1 MWRHRF
7 SLRAL
12 FLFVSVISAILATGY
27 YVIEVR
33 PREQERIVSVI
44 TLAKG
49 TVHYDFELH
58 PKTLFIRCKAPLAK
72 LLGRDA
78 VGGVRHVSLIGCQNP
93 EELAAVLREASRLRS
108 VDDLWLQG
116 SHIDDACVEAIS
128 RIQGLETLFLAGS
141 RPRVPS
147 LRALR
152 ELPHLE
158 VLSLRHTKGLTESIL
173 AEVAQLPRL
182 KELELSLSDISDGG
196 LRELARCPELRRLD
210 ISITEITPEG
220 FKALVG
226 CSTLRTLLV
235 DHTQEETARKILGH
249 LEIVVQY

>member
-1 MWRHRF
+1 MRYRF

-12 FLFVSVISAILATGY
+12 FLFVSVISMILATGY

-33 PREQERIVSVI
+33 AREQERIVRVI

-49 TVHYDFELH
+49 KVHYDFELH
-58 PKTLFIRCKAPLAK
+58 PKTWLVQCKVPLAK
-72 LLGRDA
+72 LLGKDA
-78 VGGVRHVSLIGCQNP
+78 VGAVRHVSLMGSQSP
-93 EELAAVLREASRLRS
+93 EELAVALGEASKLRS

-116 SHIDDACVEAIS
+116 SNIDDACVQAIS
-128 RIQGLETLFLAGS
+128 RIEGLETLFLASS

-152 ELPHLE
+152 KLPHLK
-158 VLSLRHTKGLTESIL
+158 VLSLRYTKGATESVL

-182 KELELSLSDISDGG
+182 KELELSMSDISDSG
-196 LRELARCPELRRLD
+196 LRELAKCPELRWLD
-210 ISITEITPEG
+210 ISITETTPEG

-226 CSTLRTLLV
+226 CPTLKTLLV
-235 DHTQEETARKILGH
+235 DHTQEESARKALPH